1 VSQGEAVLF
10 APALAV
16 AELVV
21 DVLRPVCDRVEI
33 AGSLRR
39 RKAEVHDIEIVAV
52 PRWENEPDLGLLE
65 TTWTPVNLLERGLD
79 ALLEARVHLEPR
91 LVENHR
97 ADGSVDASY
106 KLGPAFKALAAA
118 GIPLDLFIT
127 DAERWGCIFALR
139 TGPGAWNIRLVDECK
154 SIGRRVHEGRAEAWR
169 GSSSSWQPLPTPE
182 EADFFT
188 ALGQPWVEPPDRQP
202 ERIRITRAIAYGAG

>member
-1 VSQGEAVLF
+1 VSQGEAIPF
-10 APALAV
+10 AQAHAV

-21 DVLRPVCDRVEI
+21 DVLRPLCERVEI

-39 RKAEVHDIEIVAV
+39 QRPEVHDIEIVAIA
-52 PRWENEPDLGLLE
+52 RWENEPDYGLLE
-65 TTWTPVNLLERGLD
+65 TTWTPVNLLEQR
-79 ALLEARVHLEPR
+79 LLATLGHLEPR

-97 ADGSVDASY
+97 ADGSIERTT
-106 KLGPAFKALAAA
+106 KLGPAFKALVAG

-154 SIGRRVHEGRAEAWR
+154 AIGRRVREGRVEAWR
-169 GSSSSWQPLPTPE
+169 GSSSSWEPLLTPE
-182 EADFFT
+182 EADFFR
-188 ALGQPWVEPPDRQP
+188 ALGQPWVEPRDRHPDR
-202 ERIRITRAIAYGAG
+202 IAISRALAAV